1 MHLYDIA
8 EEDIKKDKLG
18 YQNYVDELYQLIKQ
32 AFEDRKSLNIG
43 IAGSWG
49 DGKTTAIKMCL
60 AKLKMCHKDKYT
72 MREFLHKP
80 LNINR
85 FDFYFNFV
93 LLGLAI
99 ACLINY
105 PFMQSHYKE
114 AIFAL
119 LIIIWVNYKGI
130 NQIRSWFVNLL
141 NKENYSEIWFSP
153 WSCTDNKHIMSEYL
167 KAIAQASGSGYN
179 LIPRLLLKY
188 SKILV
193 GSNFDNILSP
203 TSNLSQLKSEICERL
218 KNSNQK
224 ILVIIDDLDRIQCDE
239 IYNVLKLIGSVAN
252 FPNVINILAYDKPY
266 IVEELKRC
274 IPSSFEENK
283 ASKYLEKIIN
293 IECPL
298 PKIEDITL
306 KEYLF
311 THLDKMIEVKND

>member
-43 IAGSWG
+43 VAGSWG

-60 AKLKMCHKDKYT
+60 AKLKVCHKDKYT
-72 MREFLHKP
+72 MREFLHRP
-80 LNINR
+80 LNING

-93 LLGLAI
+93 LLVLAI

-119 LIIIWVNYKGI
+119 LIIIWINYKGI

-153 WSCTDNKHIMSEYL
+153 WSCSDKKHIMSEYL
-167 KAIAQASGSGYN
+167 KAIAQASGSGCDVTT
-179 LIPRLLLKY
+179 RLLLKY

-193 GSNFDNILSP
+193 GSDFNNIIST
-203 TSNLSQLKSEICERL
+203 TSNLSQLKADICERL
-218 KNSNQK
+218 KNSNKK
-224 ILVIIDDLDRIQCDE
+224 ILVIMDDLDRIQCHE

-252 FPNVINILAYDKPY
+252 FPNVINILAYDKHY
-266 IVEELKRC
+266 IVEELGKC
-274 IPSSFEENK
+274 IPWQTLNMQK
-283 ASKYLEKIIN
+283 AL
-293 IECPL
+293 
-298 PKIEDITL
+298 
-306 KEYLF
+306 
-311 THLDKMIEVKND
+311 